1 MMKIKNIT
9 VFCGSSEGKNAS
21 YLEAAKELG
30 RDLASQ
36 DRTLIYGGAQVGCM
50 GAIANSTLE
59 NRGNVIGVI
68 PQKLKDV
75 EIAHEGLTE
84 LHVVATMH
92 ERKAKMASLSD
103 GFIALPGGA
112 GTLEEWFEV
121 FTWAQLSY
129 HQKPCGLLN
138 VNGFYDPLLSMI
150 DHTIQE
156 GFMKETYRDLIIVD
170 TDPKKLLEK
179 MDAYKY
185 SYQVKWQ

>member
-1 MMKIKNIT
+1 MKIKNIT